1 MIPHSAYYFGPPSV
15 DAAYG
20 TPPVGHIGV
29 HHPRE
34 IVRIERDYSGGETV
48 QFTAT
53 YPLELEGRVSRFS
66 ALSLAFFS
74 PARQITPTQFLE
86 TINIINERLIEAHS
100 LRHSFI
106 DNALA
111 YFTLQLSRFVLTSHY
126 DKVRMYCINRYS
138 ILEPYAYHR
147 RCDVYGG
154 K

>member
-1 MIPHSAYYFGPPSV
+1 M
-15 DAAYG
+15 
-20 TPPVGHIGV
+20 
-29 HHPRE
+29 
-34 IVRIERDYSGGETV
+34 

-66 ALSLAFFS
+66 ALPWTFFS
-74 PARQITPTQFLE
+74 FARQITPTQFLE

-126 DKVRMYCINRYS
+126 DKVRMYCIVRYG
-138 ILEPYAYHR
+138 ILELDAYHR
-147 RCDVYGG
+147 RCDVYGS